1 MSSLAAVVAEQMM
14 AAAVVPGDFVLARAC
29 LLLPELIIQ
38 LPLVLVETMPHKA
51 RMAATVAI
59 PYSARLPLP
68 AAVVVVSEATQI
80 HLLAA

>member
-1 MSSLAAVVAEQMM
+1 MM
-14 AAAVVPGDFVLARAC
+14 AAAAVLVGSERGRDCQLPLAR
-29 LLLPELIIQ
+29 ITR

-51 RMAATVAI
+51 RMAATVTI